1 MRVNV
6 VISTLGW
13 LALSLGLLITIMAVF
28 YNFSADGA
36 LSRGVFLILMGI
48 VIIAVQNRRNK
59 KPKNRIRSSSP

>member
-6 VISTLGW
+6 VISALGW
-13 LALSLGLLITIMAVF
+13 LALSLGLIITIIAF
-28 YNFSADGA
+28 LNNFSADGV

-59 KPKNRIRSSSP
+59 KPKNRIRSISP